1 MKTDMNKLLTLALT
15 PDETADTEINREIL
29 REFRKADTMK
39 HSTTYKKQKI
49 LKLAACICTF
59 VLFASIT
66 TFAAIKYFSPSD
78 VAMEFQDKSLA
89 KAFESDTSVIINETQ
104 SFKDYNVTFLGT
116 VSGEDLS
123 DFVSESSAASFD
135 LAKGRTYAIVAI
147 EKSDG
152 SPMPDTSDSNYGTVP
167 FFVSPYIK
175 GENPNLVN
183 AVTMNGNYCDT
194 VNNGIMYRIAEC
206 DNMEVFAD
214 REVYLGVSS
223 SRFYEPDIYT
233 WNEKD
238 GTLTPNPDYD
248 GVNALFTLPLDKSK
262 ADPSAADIYLNAV
275 LNGDENEEANSEN
288 DNTLEEEDIIK
299 LEDLDTDYDLLE
311 DSVINTKADSNG
323 MINYSFEENGEKNE
337 GGIAESE
344 IFPDHKTGL
353 SDIFDVWGESPHLFI
368 TTFELM
374 EDGTVTVRT
383 YQKK

>member
-1 MKTDMNKLLTLALT
+1 MYQRAV
-15 PDETADTEINREIL
+15 
-29 REFRKADTMK
+29 F
-39 HSTTYKKQKI
+39 
-49 LKLAACICTF
+49 
-59 VLFASIT
+59 
-66 TFAAIKYFSPSD
+66 
-78 VAMEFQDKSLA
+78 
-89 KAFESDTSVIINETQ
+89 
-104 SFKDYNVTFLGT
+104 
-116 VSGEDLS
+116 
-123 DFVSESSAASFD
+123 ASFD

-262 ADPSAADIYLNAV
+262 ADPSATDIYLNAV

-288 DNTLEEEDIIK
+288 DNTPEEEDIIK